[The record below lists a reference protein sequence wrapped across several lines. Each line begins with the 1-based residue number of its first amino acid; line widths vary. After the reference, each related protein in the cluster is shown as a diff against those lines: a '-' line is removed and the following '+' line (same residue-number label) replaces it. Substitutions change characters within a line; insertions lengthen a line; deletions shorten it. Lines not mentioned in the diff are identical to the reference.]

1 MLTISLLQSTEGFL
15 DSHTSFAPKEPK
27 ATIRMSS
34 RHRPLQTCGVSILAT
49 ARSAYNKAQ
58 DFNGPIG
65 STTRRIAKL
74 VSFTSPLSYA
84 LLYPWLAILSFVD
97 DQILLVENVVEN
109 IFPPSNYL
117 FNKIDYV
124 VQIIEIF
131 PEKFDY
137 ALGRYAMIAHQV
149 HFDCTLVHIVCWL
162 NFFITTLTHL
172 GSESTREKEI
182 LVDINF
188 QDKPALVDEAK
199 HADVGNKMEYL
210 PPIPETPQA
219 ETETVNA
226 GSGKAT
232 YKQVLEK
239 GTKGNKGKKSGRE
252 NLQVVKHEI
261 TSVGQE
267 VSWKIEEEIV
277 DKKRNVSGCLEPAV
291 VDVANQPLEFQ
302 ANENSETE
310 EDSPPIEAETE
321 TVGKTVDAGIA
332 KGTYKEVLKRG
343 TEEDMQSETIEERV
357 ENAEDEKATVGNGE
371 EEITAESQ
379 VKDDPILELF
389 EAGWLMNGHPG
400 RRG

>member
-1 MLTISLLQSTEGFL
+1 MLTISLLQSTKGFL
-15 DSHTSFAPKEPK
+15 DSRTSFAPKEPK

-74 VSFTSPLSYA
+74 VSFTSPLAYA

-109 IFPPSNYL
+109 IFPPSNYV

-149 HFDCTLVHIVCWL
+149 HFDCTLVHIFCWL

-226 GSGKAT
+226 DIGKAT

-261 TSVGQE
+261 TSFGQE

-277 DKKRNVSGCLEPAV
+277 DKKRNGSGCLEPAV

-302 ANENSETE
+302 ANENSETKE
-310 EDSPPIEAETE
+310 ESPPIQAETE

-343 TEEDMQSETIEERV
+343 TEEDMQSETIEEKF

-379 VKDDPILELF
+379 AKDDPILELF
-389 EAGWLMNGHPG
+389 EAGWLS
-400 RRG
+400 

>member
-1 MLTISLLQSTEGFL
+1 
-15 DSHTSFAPKEPK
+15 
-27 ATIRMSS
+27 MSS

-49 ARSAYNKAQ
+49 ARIAYNKAQ

-65 STTRRIAKL
+65 TTTRRIAKL
-74 VSFTSPLSYA
+74 VSFTSPLVYA

-97 DQILLVENVVEN
+97 DQILFVDILSVENVVEN
-109 IFPPSNYL
+109 IFPPSKYV
-117 FNKIDYV
+117 FNKIDYL

-137 ALGRYAMIAHQV
+137 AMGRYAMIARQV

-199 HADVGNKMEYL
+199 HSDVGDKMGNL
-210 PPIPETPQA
+210 SLIPETPQA
-219 ETETVNA
+219 ETETVNEGIA
-226 GSGKAT
+226 KTT

-239 GTKGNKGKKSGRE
+239 GTKGNMEKKSGRE
-252 NLQVVKHEI
+252 NLQVMKPKI

-267 VSWKIEEEIV
+267 VAWKIEEEIAEE
-277 DKKRNVSGCLEPAV
+277 KRDGSVCLEPAV
-291 VDVANQPLEFQ
+291 VDVAYQPLEFQ
-302 ANENSETE
+302 ANDNSEKKE
-310 EDSPPIEAETE
+310 ESPPIQAETE

-343 TEEDMQSETIEERV
+343 TKEDMQSETIKEKV

-371 EEITAESQ
+371 EEIADEVGKGEEGITDESE

-389 EAGWLMNGHPG
+389 EAGWLS
-400 RRG
+400 